1 MLIQNVTG
9 KGAVP
14 SWGNVESPPP
24 APPSAPKA
32 APAVVAAGNAVMQ
45 ADKATEQTNSTEP
58 SSAQLKDA
66 VDKINSSMKEINSNL
81 QFSIDDDTKRVVV
94 KVVESKTGEV
104 IKQFPSE
111 EALAIAKAIDRFQKG
126 LLVKQ
131 SA

>member
-1 MLIQNVTG
+1 MHIQNTVSSVSKPG
-9 KGAVP
+9 WGAVDGV
-14 SWGNVESPPP
+14 SSSPPATSP
-24 APPSAPKA
+24 EVQATAP
-32 APAVVAAGNAVMQ
+32 VAA
-45 ADKATEQTNSTEP
+45 KTTEP
-58 SSAQLKDA
+58 TPAQLQGA
-66 VDKINSSMKEINSNL
+66 VDKINSAMKEINSNL

-111 EALAIAKAIDRFQKG
+111 EALAIAKAIDRFQQG

>member
-1 MLIQNVTG
+1 MLIQNVSG
-9 KGAVP
+9 KNAAP

-24 APPSAPKA
+24 ASPSAPK
-32 APAVVAAGNAVMQ
+32 VAASVAAANSAAMQ
-45 ADKATEQTNSTEP
+45 ADKATGSASSTEP